1 MSTDEERRARGLD
14 VYSHLFGTAP
24 EHVPAA
30 MAERVGAVFAE
41 EAFLGYGGPGWH
53 SPGLSPRD
61 RSIAVLAAMVSQ
73 GVRADRLSGHLQM
86 AVDNGLDEDALS
98 ALMILLALYAGV
110 ARASLAMET
119 VHDLFTSG
127 PRTTKA

>member
-14 VYSHLFGTAP
+14 VYSHLLSTAP
-24 EHVPAA
+24 EQLPAA
-30 MAERVGAVFAE
+30 MAERVGTTFAE
-41 EAFLGYGGPGWH
+41 EAFLSYGSPGWH
-53 SPGLSPRD
+53 SPALSPRD

-73 GVRADRLSGHLQM
+73 GVSGDRLSTHLQM

-98 ALMILLALYAGV
+98 TLMILMSLYAGL

-127 PRTTKA
+127 SSTTKA